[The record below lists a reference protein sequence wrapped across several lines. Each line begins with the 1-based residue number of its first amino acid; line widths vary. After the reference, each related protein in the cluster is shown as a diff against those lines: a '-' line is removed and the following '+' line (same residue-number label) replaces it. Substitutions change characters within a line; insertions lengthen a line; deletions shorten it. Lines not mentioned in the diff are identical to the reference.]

1 MKFDIWNAVQA
12 LFVLFAIAMAWIS
25 FKGRTGQR

>member
-1 MKFDIWNAVQA
+1 MKLDIWNAMQA
-12 LFVLFAIAMAWIS
+12 LFVLFGLGMAWIS